1 VKKLLVLVL
10 VLVASC
16 TSTDGSSSSI
26 AGVPSSSGSPSKIE
40 GGGFTVELP
49 EGFAGGTTTSEI
61 HSALEAAFSPDAAD
75 AIIDQLKRAR
85 MALFAAGP
93 LDDQCTVLCTSF
105 EGSGSLSAI
114 VVGYSAKLRAQKVR
128 PIDIQQVRIDG
139 GGAALMSY
147 FDPASGVRT
156 DAYAVPDG
164 GGWILE
170 YSARRSSFEKYAE
183 AYRLSAETFH
193 VT

>member
-1 VKKLLVLVL
+1 
-10 VLVASC
+10 
-16 TSTDGSSSSI
+16 
-26 AGVPSSSGSPSKIE
+26 
-40 GGGFTVELP
+40 
-49 EGFAGGTTTSEI
+49 
-61 HSALEAAFSPDAAD
+61 
-75 AIIDQLKRAR
+75 

-93 LDDQCTVLCTSF
+93 LDDQCTVLFTSF
-105 EGSGSLSAI
+105 ESSGSLNAI

-139 GGAALMSY
+139 GAAALMSY

-164 GGWILE
+164 DGWILE
-170 YSARRSSFEKYAE
+170 YSARRASFEKYAE